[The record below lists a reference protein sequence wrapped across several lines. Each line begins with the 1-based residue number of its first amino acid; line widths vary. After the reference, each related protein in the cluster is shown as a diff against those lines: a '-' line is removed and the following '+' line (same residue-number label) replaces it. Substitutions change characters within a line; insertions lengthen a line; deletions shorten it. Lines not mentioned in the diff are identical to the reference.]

1 MERRT
6 NRWLLLALAL
16 LLRITIVRHA
26 DIGRIRHVAHNIT
39 NRLRPL
45 YTGAHANTT
54 LGFGAI
60 IAVSRPGSSRR
71 EGLIRAANITEID
84 ITIPDQ
90 PQWTAEDIAN
100 LRAAENSTITR
111 GSALAWLGHLTAIRY
126 FLHNTTLSTV
136 LILEDD
142 VDFSLHLRTH
152 HIPLAAT
159 AMRMIA
165 SNLTIPPSPR
175 NHKSRLQNYWGI
187 PNTWDL
193 LYLGHCGDFYAPE
206 SLASLPQSQ
215 VIIYPDATLPPHSA
229 LHGKTSSQLSDLHV
243 PEGHRLLH
251 PSISPLCTF
260 AFALTRHSAHR
271 ILTQYA
277 AREADGGT
285 EAYDVRILE
294 ACRDPTFRCWTVNPE
309 LFHHV
314 EAESEIAAVN
324 GGEQWSVTEAEGDAR
339 EEAFNIGCG
348 VRGLAV
354 REGES
359 VAEARERLRGEERC
373 RIGGVER
380 DEGQQGA
387 QRG

>member
-16 LLRITIVRHA
+16 LLSITIVRQT
-26 DIGRIRHVAHNIT
+26 DIGRIRHVAHSIT
-39 NRLRPL
+39 NSLRPL
-45 YTGAHANTT
+45 DTGAHANKT

-60 IAVSRPGSSRR
+60 IAVSRPSSPRR
-71 EGLIRAANITEID
+71 EGLIRAANITDID

-90 PQWTAEDIAN
+90 PQWSEEDIAK

-111 GSALAWLGHLTAIRY
+111 GSALAWLGHLNALHY
-126 FLHNTTLSTV
+126 FLYNTTLSTV

-152 HIPLAAT
+152 QIPLAGT
-159 AMRMIA
+159 AMRIVA
-165 SNLTIPPSPR
+165 SNLTVPPSPR
-175 NHKSRLQNYWGI
+175 SHRPRLGNYWGI

-193 LYLGHCGDFYAPE
+193 LYVGHCGDFYTLE

-215 VIIYPDATLPPHSA
+215 VIIYPDATLPPQSA

-243 PEGHRLLH
+243 PEGQRLLH
-251 PSISPLCTF
+251 PSIFPLCTF

-271 ILTQYA
+271 IYTQYA
-277 AREADGGT
+277 VREADGGT

-294 ACRDPTFRCWTVNPE
+294 ACRDPTFRCWTVTPE

-324 GGEQWSVTEAEGDAR
+324 GAGQWRVTDAEGAGR

-359 VAEARERLRGEERC
+359 VADARERLRGEERC
-373 RIGGVER
+373 RIWGV
-380 DEGQQGA
+380 
-387 QRG
+387 